1 MEAKESTHAL
11 PLASTR
17 ILRSHP
23 MAFSHPG
30 VSTETSVTYEILSR
44 SLVENTPA
52 PFFVLNTFYKMGLLN
67 PETYFFE
74 KIFEEKKIS
83 ILFSIFWTLFFNA
96 RITVRYS
103 LSLAK

>member
-52 PFFVLNTFYKMGLLN
+52 PFFVLNTFYKIGLLN
-67 PETYFFE
+67 PETLTFLRKYL
-74 KIFEEKKIS
+74 KKKNQHS
-83 ILFSIFWTLFFNA
+83 I
-96 RITVRYS
+96 
-103 LSLAK
+103 